1 MGSKKILFNGSPT
14 PTIGVEV
21 ELQIL
26 DNETFELASGAQN
39 ILSEFK
45 DCIHVKEELLDSIIE
60 INTGI
65 CNNIDEV
72 ISDLTDYIQRASIV
86 AERNGYNLASI
97 ATHPFS
103 KWNDQSVTQ
112 NDRYLHFLDRMQ
124 WPLRRL
130 LITGVHVHIGV
141 ESGEKAI
148 AISNGLT
155 RYIPMMIGLSANSP
169 FFGGECTG
177 LASTRTKIFEGL
189 PTAGLP
195 PLFKN
200 YSEFQ
205 KFMRTLQKAKSI
217 DSIREVWWDIRPHP
231 GFGTVEVR
239 VFDSL
244 PSIPEMA
251 NIAALTQCLVVEISG
266 DYDDGTQLPLLDSWV
281 LRENKWRATRYGL
294 DADLI
299 VDGIGHQESLKSFI
313 LETLHRLMPI
323 AKDLECQSQL
333 SALAKI
339 VENDDAPYQRQIKA
353 FQQNDDFTHILKN
366 AIVELK
372 TGFEIHA

>member
-1 MGSKKILFNGSPT
+1 MSLGRIFFNSSPN

-26 DNETFELASGAQN
+26 DNESFELASGADD
-39 ILSEFK
+39 ILSEFQ
-45 DCIHVKEELLDSIIE
+45 DSLHVKEELLDSIIE
-60 INTGI
+60 INTGV
-65 CNNIDEV
+65 CKNVDEV
-72 ISDLTDYIQRASIV
+72 ISDLTEYIQKASIV
-86 AERNGYNLASI
+86 AENKGYSLASI

-103 KWNDQSVTQ
+103 KWKEQSVTQ
-112 NDRYLHFLDRMQ
+112 NERYLHFLERMQ

-130 LITGVHVHIGV
+130 LITGVHVHVGV

-169 FFGGECTG
+169 FFGGERTG

-195 PLFKN
+195 PLLKN

-205 KFMRTLQKAKSI
+205 KFMRTLQQAKSI
-217 DSIREVWWDIRPHP
+217 DSIREVWWDVRPHP
-231 GFGTVEVR
+231 GFGTVEIR
-239 VFDSL
+239 VFDSV

-251 NIAALTQCLVVEISG
+251 NLAALSQCLVVALSNH
-266 DYDDGTQLPLLDSWV
+266 YDDGSQLPLLDSWI

-299 VDGIGHQESLKSFI
+299 IDEFGHQQSLKSFI
-313 LETLHRLMPI
+313 LETLDKLSLV
-323 AKDLECQSQL
+323 AKVLECSSHL
-333 SALAKI
+333 DALAEI
-339 VENDDAPYQRQIKA
+339 VENNTAPYQRQIRV
-353 FQQNDDFTHILKN
+353 FEQNENFKDILQN

-372 TGFEIHA
+372 SGFGVYA

>member
-65 CNNIDEV
+65 CNNIKEV

>member
-299 VDGIGHQESLKSFI
+299 VDGIGHQQSLKSFI

-323 AKDLECQSQL
+323 AKDLECESQL
-333 SALAKI
+333 SALAII

>member
-1 MGSKKILFNGSPT
+1 MSYGRIFFNSSPN
-14 PTIGVEV
+14 PTLGVEV

-26 DNETFELASGAQN
+26 DNETFELASGAGE
-39 ILSEFK
+39 ILSEFQ
-45 DCIHVKEELLDSIIE
+45 DSLHVKEELLDSIIE

-65 CNNIDEV
+65 CTNVSEV
-72 ISDLTDYIQRASIV
+72 VDDLTEYIQMASIV
-86 AERNGYNLASI
+86 ADSKGYSLASI

-103 KWNDQSVTQ
+103 KWKEQSVTQ
-112 NDRYLHFLDRMQ
+112 SERYLHFLERMQ

-130 LITGVHVHIGV
+130 LITGVHVHVGV

-169 FFGGECTG
+169 FFGGERTG

-195 PLFKN
+195 PLLKN

-205 KFMRTLQKAKSI
+205 KFMRILQKAKSI
-217 DSIREVWWDIRPHP
+217 VSIREVWWDIRPHP
-231 GFGTVEVR
+231 GFGTVEIR
-239 VFDSL
+239 VFDSV

-251 NIAALTQCLVVEISG
+251 NLAALTQCLVVALSEH
-266 DYDDGTQLPLLDSWV
+266 YDDGSQLPLMDSWV

-299 VDGIGHQESLKSFI
+299 IDEMGHQQSLKSFI
-313 LETLHRLMPI
+313 LETVDKLMPI
-323 AKDLECQSQL
+323 AIRLDCQPQL
-333 SALAKI
+333 DALAEI
-339 VENDDAPYQRQIKA
+339 AENNSAPYQRQIRIY
-353 FQQNDDFTHILKN
+353 QQNEDFKDILKN

-372 TGFEIHA
+372 TGFKVYA

>member
-1 MGSKKILFNGSPT
+1 MSRGRIFFNSSPT
-14 PTIGVEV
+14 PTLGVEV

-26 DNETFELASGAQN
+26 DNETFELASGAGE
-39 ILSEFK
+39 ILSEFQ
-45 DCIHVKEELLDSIIE
+45 DSLHVKEELLDSIIE

-65 CNNIDEV
+65 CKNVNEV
-72 ISDLTDYIQRASIV
+72 VADLTKYIQMASIV
-86 AERNGYNLASI
+86 ADSKGYSLASI

-103 KWNDQSVTQ
+103 KWKEQSVTQ
-112 NDRYLHFLDRMQ
+112 SERYLHFLERMQ

-130 LITGVHVHIGV
+130 LITGVHVHVGV

-169 FFGGECTG
+169 FFGGELTG

-195 PLFKN
+195 PLLKN

-205 KFMRTLQKAKSI
+205 KFMRILQKAKSI

-231 GFGTVEVR
+231 GFGTVEIR
-239 VFDSL
+239 VFDSV

-251 NIAALTQCLVVEISG
+251 NLAALTQCLVVSLSEH
-266 DYDDGTQLPLLDSWV
+266 YDDGSQLPLMDSWV

-299 VDGIGHQESLKSFI
+299 IDEMGHQQSLKSFI
-313 LETLHRLMPI
+313 LETLDKLMPI
-323 AKDLECQSQL
+323 AIRLDCQPQL
-333 SALAKI
+333 DALAEI
-339 VENDDAPYQRQIKA
+339 AENNSAPYQRQIRIY
-353 FQQNDDFTHILKN
+353 QQNEDFKDILKN

-372 TGFEIHA
+372 TGFKVYA

>member
-1 MGSKKILFNGSPT
+1 MSRCKIFFNSSPN

-26 DNETFELASGAQN
+26 DNETFELASGAGD
-39 ILSEFK
+39 ILSEFQ
-45 DCIHVKEELLDSIIE
+45 DNLHVKEELLDSIIE
-60 INTGI
+60 INTGV
-65 CNNIDEV
+65 CKNVSEV
-72 ISDLTDYIQRASIV
+72 ISDLTEYIQKASIV
-86 AERNGYNLASI
+86 AEKKGYSLASI

-103 KWNDQSVTQ
+103 KWKDQSVTQ
-112 NDRYLHFLDRMQ
+112 SERYLHFLDRMQ

-130 LITGVHVHIGV
+130 LITGVHVHVGV

-169 FFGGECTG
+169 FFGGEQTG

-195 PLFKN
+195 PLLKN

-217 DSIREVWWDIRPHP
+217 DSIREVWWDVRPHP
-231 GFGTVEVR
+231 GFGTVEIR
-239 VFDSL
+239 VFDSV

-251 NIAALTQCLVVEISG
+251 NLAALTQCLVVAISEH
-266 DYDDGTQLPLLDSWV
+266 YDEGSQPPLLDSWV
-281 LRENKWRATRYGL
+281 LRENKWRSTRYGL

-299 VDGIGHQESLKSFI
+299 IDEMGHQQSLKSFI
-313 LETLHRLMPI
+313 FETLDKLMPI
-323 AKDLECQSQL
+323 AKTLECESQL
-333 SALAKI
+333 NALAEI
-339 VENDDAPYQRQIKA
+339 AENNTAPYQRQIRA
-353 FQQNDDFTHILKN
+353 YEQNKDFTDIMKN

-372 TGFEIHA
+372 SGFEVYA

>member
-1 MGSKKILFNGSPT
+1 MSRCKIFFNSSPN

-26 DNETFELASGAQN
+26 DNETFELASGAGD
-39 ILSEFK
+39 ILSEFQ
-45 DCIHVKEELLDSIIE
+45 DNLHVKEELLDSIIE
-60 INTGI
+60 INTGV
-65 CNNIDEV
+65 CKNVSEV
-72 ISDLTDYIQRASIV
+72 ISDLTEYIQKASIV
-86 AERNGYNLASI
+86 AEKKGYSLASI

-103 KWNDQSVTQ
+103 KWKDQSVTKSE
-112 NDRYLHFLDRMQ
+112 RYLHFLDRMQ

-130 LITGVHVHIGV
+130 LITGVHVHVGV

-169 FFGGECTG
+169 FFGGEQTG

-195 PLFKN
+195 PLLKN

-217 DSIREVWWDIRPHP
+217 DSIREVWWDVRPHP
-231 GFGTVEVR
+231 GFGTVEIR
-239 VFDSL
+239 VFDSV

-251 NIAALTQCLVVEISG
+251 NLAALTQCLVVAISEH
-266 DYDDGTQLPLLDSWV
+266 YDEGSQPPLLDSWV
-281 LRENKWRATRYGL
+281 LRENKWRSTRYGL

-299 VDGIGHQESLKSFI
+299 IDEMGHQQSLKSFI
-313 LETLHRLMPI
+313 FETLDKLMPI
-323 AKDLECQSQL
+323 AKTLECESQL
-333 SALAKI
+333 NALAEI
-339 VENDDAPYQRQIKA
+339 AENNTAPYQRQIRA
-353 FQQNDDFTHILKN
+353 YEQNKDFTDIMKN

-372 TGFEIHA
+372 SGFEVYA

>member
-1 MGSKKILFNGSPT
+1 MSRGRIFFNSSPN
-14 PTIGVEV
+14 PTLGVEV

-26 DNETFELASGAQN
+26 DNETFELASGAGE
-39 ILSEFK
+39 ILSEFQ
-45 DCIHVKEELLDSIIE
+45 DSLHVKEELLDSIIE

-65 CNNIDEV
+65 CKNVSEV
-72 ISDLTDYIQRASIV
+72 VADLTEYIQMASIV
-86 AERNGYNLASI
+86 ADSKGYSLASI

-103 KWNDQSVTQ
+103 KWKEQSVTQ
-112 NDRYLHFLDRMQ
+112 SERYLHFLERMQ

-130 LITGVHVHIGV
+130 LITGVHVHVGV

-169 FFGGECTG
+169 FFGGERTG

-195 PLFKN
+195 PLLKN

-205 KFMRTLQKAKSI
+205 KFMRILQKAKSI

-231 GFGTVEVR
+231 GFGTVEIR
-239 VFDSL
+239 VFDSV

-251 NIAALTQCLVVEISG
+251 NLAALTQCLVVALSEH
-266 DYDDGTQLPLLDSWV
+266 YDDGSQLPLMDSWV

-299 VDGIGHQESLKSFI
+299 IDEMGHQQSLKSFI
-313 LETLHRLMPI
+313 LDTLDKLMPI
-323 AKDLECQSQL
+323 AIRLDCQPQL
-333 SALAKI
+333 DVLAEI
-339 VENDDAPYQRQIKA
+339 AENNSAPYQRQIRTY
-353 FQQNDDFTHILKN
+353 QQNEDFKDILKN

-372 TGFEIHA
+372 TGFKVYA